1 MLLTRQLGS
10 AQHLSLIWP
19 LPTLHLLLLAEL
31 WASTLGRLA
40 PARLGGSRIAPAA
53 CVALVMIA
61 ASVPRHLDLLAG
73 WRGEFG
79 FRGRFDPAMSGFA
92 KELAGIPADRVV
104 AIDWGLALPL
114 IALTPPRQVSRIE
127 EWWPNFMAPAG
138 QDPATAD
145 SLYRD
150 RLVGRDTVFLSF
162 VPGQDVFPVTRRN
175 APGYFARWGGCLA
188 LERTLP
194 SAAGAPLYQVW
205 RYRTDRS
212 CAVPEL
218 GGGEGGPVF

>member
-1 MLLTRQLGS
+1 MLLQMLLTRQLGS

-92 KELAGIPADRVV
+92 RSSLES
-104 AIDWGLALPL
+104 
-114 IALTPPRQVSRIE
+114 PRTGWSRSI
-127 EWWPNFMAPAG
+127 
-138 QDPATAD
+138 
-145 SLYRD
+145 
-150 RLVGRDTVFLSF
+150 
-162 VPGQDVFPVTRRN
+162 
-175 APGYFARWGGCLA
+175 
-188 LERTLP
+188 
-194 SAAGAPLYQVW
+194 GAW
-205 RYRTDRS
+205 RCR
-212 CAVPEL
+212 
-218 GGGEGGPVF
+218 